1 VIRFGRI
8 PFKVA
13 KLVLDP
19 NAVSSTGMTDNN
31 SIRAGTSMNDIS
43 QDDLASRG
51 RNGEGAD

>member
-19 NAVSSTGMTDNN
+19 NAGSSTGMTDNN